1 MNISGH
7 IPPGSHDLIDTDGQE
22 DYTEFMHKIAK
33 EIVQRQL
40 TVPAIIFL
48 ETIKPLSFLGNQLLI
63 FANPVV
69 SLVVRTGNYYKFV
82 RMIEH
87 RENVEKLTVAIEEE
101 NAREIQRKAKL
112 KEEKKRRKKRSFFG
126 WLTGKGTEKTDS
138 ESCIDSNSTDKEVDG
153 GGQQRDHQNNG
164 D

>member
-1 MNISGH
+1 MNTSGP
-7 IPPGSHDLIDTDGQE
+7 IPPNSDRLIDYDGDEDFTD
-22 DYTEFMHKIAK
+22 FMNGIAR

-69 SLVVRTGNYYKFV
+69 SLIVRTENYYKFV
-82 RMIEH
+82 RMIEN
-87 RENVEKLTVAIEEE
+87 RENVEKLTIAIEEE
-101 NAREIQRKAKL
+101 NARENQRRQEL
-112 KEEKKRRKKRSFFG
+112 KEARGKKRGGSLWSRLRHRS
-126 WLTGKGTEKTDS
+126 D
-138 ESCIDSNSTDKEVDG
+138 NRNKEVDG

>member
-1 MNISGH
+1 MNTSGH
-7 IPPGSHDLIDTDGQE
+7 MPPGSNEIMDWEGDE
-22 DYTEFMHKIAK
+22 DYTDFMNGIAR

-82 RMIEH
+82 RMIEN
-87 RENVEKLTVAIEEE
+87 RENIEKLTVAIEEE
-101 NAREIQRKAKL
+101 NAREVQRRIEAK
-112 KEEKKRRKKRSFFG
+112 EARRKTGGRNFWG
-126 WLTGKGTEKTDS
+126 WLRRRSD
-138 ESCIDSNSTDKEVDG
+138 NRNKEVDG

>member
-1 MNISGH
+1 M
-7 IPPGSHDLIDTDGQE
+7 PPGSHDIIDLDGDE
-22 DYTEFMHKIAK
+22 DYTEFMESIAR

-69 SLVVRTGNYYKFV
+69 SLVVSTGNYYKFV
-82 RMIEH
+82 RMIED

-101 NAREIQRKAKL
+101 NAREVQRKKEMKEARRAKGGKSFL
-112 KEEKKRRKKRSFFG
+112 RWFRRG
-126 WLTGKGTEKTDS
+126 GD
-138 ESCIDSNSTDKEVDG
+138 NQNKEVEG